1 MTPTFLTLPLELRE
15 MIYECLFSSITIRH
29 GLGYNKKTSNRTA
42 ILRTCHQIEDEAQ
55 PFLAENVQFQ
65 FRSTEVMLDTLMNL
79 GSTIIS
85 KLRHIHVKAF
95 PFPLYASGTMSYYTT
110 YHFSNALALLSG
122 LKLDRLVVED
132 CFHDLGTNDGW
143 GDVGTYYDIESLL
156 ESDGWK
162 ELHYV
167 SPTTEFMT
175 SSMDHQSLR
184 VAQPAGWNELLQKR
198 DGEYSGARVTMYLA
212 KEAERTGM
220 TEDMEQCAPWSAIPG
235 HELKEAAR
243 IISKKQVNREV
254 RIVARRGRKAPYAQD
269 GSKID
274 QRIENVFK
282 TNSWEEVKQKGLYIP
297 GEDDPCGHL

>member
-1 MTPTFLTLPLELRE
+1 MAPTFLTLPCELRE
-15 MIYECLFSSITIRH
+15 MIYECLFNSITIHH
-29 GLGYNKKTSNRTA
+29 GLGCNKKTSNRIA
-42 ILRTCHQIEDEAQ
+42 ILRTCRQIQDEAQ
-55 PFLAENVQFQ
+55 PFLAANVQFQ

-95 PFPLYASGTMSYYTT
+95 PFPLYASGTISYYTT
-110 YHFSNALALLSG
+110 YHFSNALALFPG

-132 CFHDLGTNDGW
+132 CFHDSGANGGW
-143 GDVGTYYDIESLL
+143 GDIGTYYDIESLL
-156 ESDGWK
+156 KSDGWK

-175 SSMDHQSLR
+175 SSMDHERLR

-198 DGEYSGARVTMYLA
+198 DGEYSGAGVTMYLA

-220 TEDMEQCAPWSAIPG
+220 TEDMEQCTPWSAIPG
-235 HELKEAAR
+235 HELKEAAS
-243 IISKKQVNREV
+243 IISVNREV
-254 RIVARRGRKAPYAQD
+254 RIVARRGRKAPYTQD

-274 QRIENVFK
+274 QCIENVFK

-297 GEDDPCGHL
+297 GEDDPCSHL